1 VSFDGEQKLEIVFQ
15 NENVV
20 AVVDGRVRALIR
32 VLEAD
37 AVGPITTETLR
48 CGQRVTVAGISTPAL
63 MRTPEALATFGPATF
78 GRNAC
83 VLSARLHAVHRVLRR
98 MWDARLGLG
107 RPHPHPAGL
116 AGSVA
121 ETAGSAVSS
130 GAGVGVVLLAEVLA
144 GDVACDLLKFPQ
156 VGLVDASGCGAVL
169 RA

>member
-63 MRTPEALATFGPATF
+63 MRTPEAPPSAQRRSGGT
-78 GRNAC
+78 RAC
-83 VLSARLHAVHRVLRR
+83 CPRGCMPCIASCVACGTPGSA
-98 MWDARLGLG
+98 
-107 RPHPHPAGL
+107 
-116 AGSVA
+116 SVA
-121 ETAGSAVSS
+121 RTRIPPDSPA
-130 GAGVGVVLLAEVLA
+130 
-144 GDVACDLLKFPQ
+144 
-156 VGLVDASGCGAVL
+156 ASRRPPA
-169 RA
+169 RR